1 MKKKIIIIGS
11 KGMAG
16 HVIYHYF
23 KALPAF
29 EVVDLARNNDFFA
42 STYNIDINDTAML
55 SSILEQEKPFAVV
68 NCIGILNKDAED
80 NPEKAIF
87 FNSYLP
93 HFLAK
98 EGTKNNFKLI
108 HISTD
113 CVFNGE
119 KGDYIETD
127 VKDGIGFYA
136 QSKALGEV
144 TYRHHLT
151 IRTSIIG
158 PELKDTGIG
167 LYHWFMQQSGTIT
180 GYTKAF
186 WGGVTTLE
194 LARAVEATIEQNVTG
209 LIHLTNGHKIS
220 KFDLLNIFKSV
231 FKTEDKTVMPY
242 EGKVVDKSLLSTR
255 QDFNYSVPSYEQMV
269 LDMYVMMQKNQERY
283 LANYNF
289 FP

>member
-1 MKKKIIIIGS
+1 MKKKILIIGS

-29 EVVDLARNNDFFA
+29 EVVDISRSNDFFT
-42 STYNIDINDTAML
+42 STYTADVNNTAMV
-55 SSILEQEKPFAVV
+55 SNILEQEKPFAVI
-68 NCIGILNKDAED
+68 NCVGILNKDAED
-80 NPEKAIF
+80 NPDKAIF

-119 KGDYIETD
+119 KGDYTETD

-144 TYRHHLT
+144 TYGHHLT

-158 PELKDTGIG
+158 PELKNTAIG
-167 LYHWFMQQSGTIT
+167 LYHWFMQQSGVIT

-194 LARAVEATIEQNVTG
+194 LAKAVEATIEQNVTG
-209 LIHLTNGHKIS
+209 LIHLTNGTKIS
-220 KFDLLNIFKSV
+220 KFDLLSIFKQV
-231 FKTEDKTVMPY
+231 FKTDDKTVMPY

-255 QDFNYSVPSYEQMV
+255 QDFNYAVPSYEQML
-269 LDMYVMMQKNQERY
+269 LDMYAMMQEKQERY

-289 FP
+289 N